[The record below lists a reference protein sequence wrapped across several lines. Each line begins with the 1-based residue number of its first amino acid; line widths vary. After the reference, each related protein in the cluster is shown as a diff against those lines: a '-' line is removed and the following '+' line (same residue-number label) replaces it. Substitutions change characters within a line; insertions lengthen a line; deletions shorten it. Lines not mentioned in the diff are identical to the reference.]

1 MVSDWIIEALDG
13 WRDLR
18 DRSLEGIFL
27 TIYSAPLLQALMGVR
42 ALDGSPR
49 RQPGIEPERI
59 AFIQQRIAEIKAG
72 IAKGGPREAAVRSM
86 VYMGLAGPGVDERAF
101 NQLRQ
106 IRAQQGGL
114 TLEEFKRVLREQF
127 FALTLDPEGAVAAI
141 PKMVPADARKEA
153 LTAIRAV
160 ASAAGDVRGE
170 RAERLARI
178 EAILKEPA
186 PASRPEAAA

>member
-1 MVSDWIIEALDG
+1 
-13 WRDLR
+13 
-18 DRSLEGIFL
+18 
-27 TIYSAPLLQALMGVR
+27 
-42 ALDGSPR
+42 
-49 RQPGIEPERI
+49 
-59 AFIQQRIAEIKAG
+59 
-72 IAKGGPREAAVRSM
+72 M

-186 PASRPEAAA
+186 PAARPEAAA